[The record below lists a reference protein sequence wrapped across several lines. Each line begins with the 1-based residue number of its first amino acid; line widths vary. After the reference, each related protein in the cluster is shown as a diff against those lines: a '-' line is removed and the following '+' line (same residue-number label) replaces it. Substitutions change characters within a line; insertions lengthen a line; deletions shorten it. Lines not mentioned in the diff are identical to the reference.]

1 MIEPPSENDHQNI
14 ILIENE
20 SQKNTLDNKLEE
32 LKILEELKNL
42 EDNNKKIPNNK
53 NKNNNEKIIRVDSFG
68 QEISKKTKKH
78 KVSFID
84 QVQSKKDFAQIIYI
98 NDQSSL
104 EDDNIDVNKYLDILR
119 KKSTNV
125 SEYFRRENQERN
137 ETETYKIKRPK
148 NSKFKKRRTKT
159 KDKIDEQCNCIIF

>member
-1 MIEPPSENDHQNI
+1 MIEPASENDHQNI

-32 LKILEELKNL
+32 LKKL
-42 EDNNKKIPNNK
+42 EDNNK
-53 NKNNNEKIIRVDSFG
+53 NKNNNNNEKIIRMDSYG
-68 QEISKKTKKH
+68 QEISKITKKH

-84 QVQSKKDFAQIIYI
+84 QVQSKKDIAHIIYI
-98 NDQSSL
+98 NDQASL
-104 EDDNIDVNKYLDILR
+104 KDDKIDVNKCLDILR

-125 SEYFRRENQERN
+125 SEYFRRENQEKN

-148 NSKFKKRRTKT
+148 NSRFKKRKT
-159 KDKIDEQCNCIIF
+159 NAKDKIDEQCNCSIF